1 MICPNKVCRKE
12 IPNDSVFCDQ
22 CGVHLRQCTKCGS
35 ITLSKFC
42 NECGGVVIDRKIS
55 ELESSISEN
64 SSQLIENDVKTE
76 QLSAGTTIIENT
88 CEPLSGGTVIVET
101 KSELKII
108 HSNFVI
114 TPASGDV
121 LGRTIGPHSNILG
134 QFPVISS
141 RHGKVEL
148 LGDEWY
154 FTDLHSSNR
163 SYLNGNV
170 ITPDVPVKLS
180 DGDKLVLANIPFI
193 VGVK

>member
-1 MICPNKVCRKE
+1 MICPNKLCKKE

-42 NECGGVVIDRKIS
+42 NECGGVVVDRKIPEAEAVS
-55 ELESSISEN
+55 QQDPVEVTPLEKSVAEN
-64 SSQLIENDVKTE
+64 N
-76 QLSAGTTIIENT
+76 N
-88 CEPLSGGTVIVET
+88 EPLSGGTVIIET
-101 KSELKII
+101 KAELKII

-121 LGRTIGPHSNILG
+121 LGRTTGPHANVLG

-148 LGDEWY
+148 LGDDWY
-154 FTDLHSSNR
+154 FTDLHSSNK

-170 ITPDVPVKLS
+170 IAPDVPVKLS
-180 DGDKLVLANIPFI
+180 DGDKLVLANVPFTVSI
-193 VGVK
+193 K